1 MLRWVILVVAVVS
14 LTAAATLVVQYLPD
28 PEDTSKVPAVDPTSR
43 GRSPRWSSTRT

>member
-28 PEDTSKVPAVDPTSR
+28 PEDTSKVAVAPCSR